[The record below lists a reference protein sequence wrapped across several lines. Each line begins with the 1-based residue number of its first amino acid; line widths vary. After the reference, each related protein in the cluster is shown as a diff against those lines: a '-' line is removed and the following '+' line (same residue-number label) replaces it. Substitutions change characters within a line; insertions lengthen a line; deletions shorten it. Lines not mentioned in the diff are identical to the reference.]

1 MTTYYVS
8 SNIGNND
15 NAGTSESA
23 HLAGFRAALSAIA
36 PCRTPWAVASRAL
49 VQAVCP
55 LIGAGRSCAFRRP

>member
-23 HLAGFRAALSAIA
+23 PLASLRAALSATAHA
-36 PCRTPWAVASRAL
+36 PHAMGGWRLALRSRRL
-49 VQAVCP
+49 V
-55 LIGAGRSCAFRRP
+55 L